1 MPVCYLRWWLKVF
14 AWWQKNCNKNMWT
27 ILILR
32 TVFLLKISG
41 IKWNKSHQLSII
53 VPFNTYLKLFI
64 YSPVTQEEFVKVVH
78 GLAADDASW
87 YSMNEIGNGIP
98 ILPLILGTSEE
109 NTHYIVVSIG
119 VARVSK
125 NVSFRF
131 LNDKMA

>member
-1 MPVCYLRWWLKVF
+1 M
-14 AWWQKNCNKNMWT
+14 
-27 ILILR
+27 
-32 TVFLLKISG
+32 
-41 IKWNKSHQLSII
+41 
-53 VPFNTYLKLFI
+53 
-64 YSPVTQEEFVKVVH
+64 KVVH

-98 ILPLILGTSEE
+98 ILPLILVTSEE